1 MDLGTH
7 IGYAFHLNVEAFQE
21 NAHSWLP
28 FIHFHE
34 NDMNLDGK
42 VKMIIQPKKEKEKK
56 RREYNVYPTLLKVNF
71 V

>member
-42 VKMIIQPKKEKEKK
+42 VKMIIQPKK
-56 RREYNVYPTLLKVNF
+56 
-71 V
+71 